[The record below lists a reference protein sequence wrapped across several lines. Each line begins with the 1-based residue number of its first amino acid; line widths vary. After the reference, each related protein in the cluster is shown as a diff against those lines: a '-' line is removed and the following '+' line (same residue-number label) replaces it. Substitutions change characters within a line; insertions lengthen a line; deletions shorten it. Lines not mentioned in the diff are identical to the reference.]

1 MDNEFKACMER
12 YRRAND
18 RMVDYFK
25 ESESYEEWLL
35 ECKADGGVSDYI
47 GFMISMGMKDERDLY
62 LFLEEL
68 KRNPETN
75 IMAWTANLR

>member
-1 MDNEFKACMER
+1 MDDEFKACMER

-18 RMVDYFK
+18 RMVDYFE

-47 GFMISMGMKDERDLY
+47 CFMISMGMKDEHDLY

-75 IMAWTANLR
+75 ILAWTANLR